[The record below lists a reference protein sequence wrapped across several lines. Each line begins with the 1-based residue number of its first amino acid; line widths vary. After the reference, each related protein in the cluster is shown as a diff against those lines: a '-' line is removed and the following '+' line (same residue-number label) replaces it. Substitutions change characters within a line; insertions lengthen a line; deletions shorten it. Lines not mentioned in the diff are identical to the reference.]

1 MSTVYNVGRETAAKM
16 LGISTRT
23 IDRYVKAGKLSYK
36 KVANKVLLSRDEV
49 LEMQKDF
56 SALHQEVSTEVV
68 SAGAESSSHSG
79 NGEKKSHSTSTKMAV
94 KSSVDLDEKLDK
106 FYHIFNEKD
115 KIIEDKNQIIFVL
128 QRRIGELETK
138 LQTMVALP
146 DYTQEKQQAIEEK
159 RKLEQK
165 VAELTNNVKNE
176 KVKSLLFLSVA
187 LVFILL
193 IVFFVF
199 KQ

>member
-1 MSTVYNVGRETAAKM
+1 M
-16 LGISTRT
+16 LS
-23 IDRYVKAGKLSYK
+23 K
-36 KVANKVLLSRDEV
+36 DEI

-68 SAGAESSSHSG
+68 SAESSTTAESIR
-79 NGEKKSHSTSTKMAV
+79 TKNNEDARNTTRIAV
-94 KSSVDLDEKLDK
+94 KSSVDLEEKLDK
-106 FYHIFNEKD
+106 FYHIFSEKD

-138 LQTMVALP
+138 LQTMIALP
-146 DYTQEKQQAIEEK
+146 DYTEEKQKAIEEK

-165 VAELTNNVKNE
+165 VAELTNTAKNE
-176 KVKSLLFLSVA
+176 KVKSLFFLSIA

-199 KQ
+199 NQ